1 MPSFP
6 TPGPVDLRVRIGE
19 GEVTVMAAER
29 TDTEVEVRPANPAS
43 RGDVELAE
51 ATRIEHLG
59 NDVVVEAPMQRH
71 SWLLGRSAAIVVR
84 VGLPEGSAARIDVA
98 SADVRCR
105 GRLGAVETKSASG
118 DVEIDHAATLSVQ
131 TASGDILVREADGD
145 ARLGTASG
153 DISLFDVSGSAQ
165 LSTASGDVY
174 VGHAVGDLGVKAA
187 SGDTAIDAADASV
200 TVKSAS
206 GDAELRRVRTGTVTL
221 ETASGDVGVGIAEGT
236 AAWLDV
242 QSLTGEVRSSL
253 DNADGPVEGGE
264 TVRVRARTISGDVS
278 ITRAS

>member
-19 GEVTVMAAER
+19 GEVTVVAADR
-29 TDTEVEVRPANPAS
+29 TDTEVDVSPANPAS

-51 ATRIEHLG
+51 ATRVEHTG
-59 NDVVVEAPMQRH
+59 DTIVVEAPEQRH
-71 SWLLGRSAAIVVR
+71 GWILGRSAAILVR
-84 VGLPEGSAARIDVA
+84 VGVPEGSSARIAVS

-105 GRLGAVETKSASG
+105 GRLGDVETKTASG
-118 DVEIDHAATLSVQ
+118 DVEVDHAEALSVQ
-131 TASGDILVREADGD
+131 TASGDIEVREAHGD

-153 DISLFDVSGSAQ
+153 DIALFDVSGSAQ

-174 VGHAVGDLGVKAA
+174 VGHAVGDVGVKAA

-200 TVKSAS
+200 TIKSAS
-206 GDAELRRVRTGTVTL
+206 GDAELRRVRSGTVTL
-221 ETASGDVGVGIAEGT
+221 ETASGDVGVAIAEGT

-242 QSLTGEVRSSL
+242 QSLTGDVRSSL
-253 DNADGPVEGGE
+253 DDADGPVEGSE